1 MSQVED
7 ELEKQ
12 ELEQLNAVSQSM
24 TSEDGLPS
32 DDSSS
37 SSSSEDD
44 EDDGDEGILDLRA
57 ADIPVCSPAGEVK
70 ISPECAQTPPG
81 VRDVDAKDE

>member
-44 EDDGDEGILDLRA
+44 GDDRILDLRA
-57 ADIPVCSPAGEVK
+57 ADMPVCSPAGEVK